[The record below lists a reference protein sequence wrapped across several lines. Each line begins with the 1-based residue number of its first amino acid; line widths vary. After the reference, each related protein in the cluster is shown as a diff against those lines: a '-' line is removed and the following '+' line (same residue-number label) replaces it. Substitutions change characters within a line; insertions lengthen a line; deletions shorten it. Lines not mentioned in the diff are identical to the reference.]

1 MPMHAGRIICDFL
14 MTCLKYRTLPRI
26 SCCIW

>member
-1 MPMHAGRIICDFL
+1 MPMHAGRIIYDFRT
-14 MTCLKYRTLPRI
+14 TCQRSRTLPRI